1 MLQLKEWADRYP
13 ISSSRHGRTASMF
26 VGHLDVP
33 NGSHLMATTDLMPS
47 LDGEGPQS
55 VPRKYNVSSVTNNLH
70 VSDANG
76 VISPHSVS
84 SPTSVSELY
93 NFGSPWSGSSPHG
106 VAGSDFGGVRG
117 RVLAAMR
124 VANTKEGERN
134 GLEPAQPND
143 EGGRTVGS
151 SFSSDNGRE
160 PETEWVEQ
168 DEPGVYITLTT
179 LPGGGRD
186 LKRVRFR

>member
-1 MLQLKEWADRYP
+1 
-13 ISSSRHGRTASMF
+13 MF

-47 LDGEGPQS
+47 PDGEGPQS

-70 VSDANG
+70 VTDANG

-93 NFGSPWSGSSPHG
+93 NFGSPRSVSSPHG

-124 VANTKEGERN
+124 VTNTKEGERN